1 MPGYRQLTAEAAP
14 MHPGYVISGGQ
25 MMFLDC
31 PVEERVLPG
40 QLLLRTEGVCG
51 FDAGHLL
58 GVWGAQRRRFAA
70 VLRGFGPDDWA
81 APTRCAAWSAH
92 DVVRHLCDG
101 NRIGLAW
108 VAGTDDGALDMA
120 AGFDPRSTPGRW
132 PAVSAAESPG
142 TTLGRFLATTEDLLA
157 AARARLAQRWR
168 FDVRLPYGPMDW
180 TVGAL
185 HGFWDS
191 WLHERDVL
199 LARGAEHPT
208 DGDAT
213 AYATAYG
220 VFIAAAVASMLADP
234 VQQTL
239 TLGSD
244 GGGIYDLDSRGPV
257 TLTVT
262 RPTTVGP
269 PAAEVA
275 DALAGRAP
283 VTDVLGDVPA
293 SSRAALSHMADFFNT
308 PAGQAP

>member
-1 MPGYRQLTAEAAP
+1 MTDSSPAPGT
-14 MHPGYVISGGQ
+14 
-25 MMFLDC
+25 
-31 PVEERVLPG
+31 VLPG
-40 QLLLRTEGVCG
+40 KLLLRTDGACD
-51 FDAGHLL
+51 FDPGHLL
-58 GVWGAQRRRFAA
+58 EVWAAQRQRFAT
-70 VLRGFGPDDWA
+70 VLDGFGPGDWA

-101 NRIGLAW
+101 NGIARTW
-108 VAGTDDGALDMA
+108 VAGTDDGALDLT
-120 AGFDPRSTPGRW
+120 AGFDPRITPRRW
-132 PAVSAAESPG
+132 RTASDAESPG
-142 TTLGRFLATTEDLLA
+142 ATLGRFLATTEDLLA
-157 AARARLAQRWR
+157 CARARLAQRWQ

-199 LARGAEHPT
+199 LARGANHPT

-220 VFIAAAVASMLADP
+220 MFIAAAVASMLADP

-239 TLGSD
+239 TLGGD
-244 GGGIYDLDSRGPV
+244 GGGIFEVDSRGPV

-262 RPTTVGP
+262 RQTTAGP
-269 PAAEVA
+269 PAATVT

-283 VTDVLGDVPA
+283 VTDVLGDLPA
-293 SSRAALSHMADFFNT
+293 SSRTALSRMADFFNT
-308 PAGQAP
+308 PAAR

>member
-1 MPGYRQLTAEAAP
+1 MTDRSLVQEK
-14 MHPGYVISGGQ
+14 I
-25 MMFLDC
+25 
-31 PVEERVLPG
+31 LPG
-40 QLLLRTEGVCG
+40 QLLLRTEGVCD
-51 FDAGHLL
+51 FDAEHLL
-58 GVWGAQRRRFAA
+58 EVWGAQRRRFAA
-70 VLRGFGPDDWA
+70 VVQGFGPADWA

-108 VAGTDDGALDMA
+108 VAGTDDGALDLT
-120 AGFDPRSTPGRW
+120 AGFDPRITPGRW
-132 PAVSAAESPG
+132 PAASAVESPG

-157 AARARLAQRWR
+157 AARARLGQRWR

-220 VFIAAAVASMLADP
+220 VFIAAAVASMFADP

-239 TLGSD
+239 TLGGD

-262 RPTTVGP
+262 QATTVGP
-269 PAAEVA
+269 PAAQVA

-283 VTDVLGDVPA
+283 VTAVLGDLPA
-293 SSRAALSHMADFFNT
+293 SSRTALSHMADFFNT
-308 PAGQAP
+308 PAEQAL

>member
-1 MPGYRQLTAEAAP
+1 MTDRSLVQEKIL
-14 MHPGYVISGGQ
+14 S
-25 MMFLDC
+25 
-31 PVEERVLPG
+31 G
-40 QLLLRTEGVCG
+40 QLLLQTEGVCN
-51 FDAGHLL
+51 FDAEHLL
-58 GVWGAQRRRFAA
+58 EVWGAQRRRFAA
-70 VLRGFGPDDWA
+70 VLQEFSPADWA
-81 APTRCAAWSAH
+81 APTRCATWSAH

-101 NRIGLAW
+101 NGIGLAW
-108 VAGTDDGALDMA
+108 VSGTDDGALDLT
-120 AGFDPRSTPGRW
+120 AGFDPRITPGRW
-132 PAVSAAESPG
+132 PAASATESPG
-142 TTLGRFLATTEDLLA
+142 TTLGRFLATTEDLFA
-157 AARARLAQRWR
+157 AARARLARRWR

-208 DGDAT
+208 NGDAT

-220 VFIAAAVASMLADP
+220 VFIAAAVASMFADP

-239 TLGSD
+239 TLSGA

-262 RPTTVGP
+262 QASTVGP
-269 PAAEVA
+269 PAAQVA

-283 VTDVLGDVPA
+283 VTAVLGDLPA
-293 SSRAALSHMADFFNT
+293 SSCTALSHMADFFNT
-308 PAGQAP
+308 PAEQAP